1 MLIVNLDVGSEARK
15 VGIVS
20 NNEPL
25 TMAFPVPG
33 DAIEPQL
40 DLNHHLIKHPAATFF
55 MRAEGDEPAKGEVH
69 PGDLLIV
76 DRSLTPKD
84 GSLIVA
90 VINGELA
97 ITRVQQVNGQLT
109 PQPGILENPQE
120 MSFEV
125 WGVVTTLI
133 RSIQP

>member
-1 MLIVNLDVGSEARK
+1 
-15 VGIVS
+15 
-20 NNEPL
+20 
-25 TMAFPVPG
+25 MAFPVPG
-33 DAIEPQL
+33 DAIEQQL
-40 DLNHHLIKHPAATFF
+40 DLNQHLIKHPSATFF
-55 MRAEGDEPAKGEVH
+55 MRAEGNEPAKGEVH

-76 DRSLTPKD
+76 DRSLIPKD

-90 VINGELA
+90 VINGELT
-97 ITRVQQVNGQLT
+97 ITRVHQINGQLT
-109 PQPGILENPQE
+109 PQSDLQDNPEE

>member
-1 MLIVNLDVGSEARK
+1 
-15 VGIVS
+15 
-20 NNEPL
+20 
-25 TMAFPVPG
+25 
-33 DAIEPQL
+33 
-40 DLNHHLIKHPAATFF
+40 
-55 MRAEGDEPAKGEVH
+55 MRAEGDESAKGEVH

-90 VINGELA
+90 VINGELT
-97 ITRVQQVNGQLT
+97 ITRVNQINGQLT
-109 PQPGILENPQE
+109 PQSDLQDNPE
-120 MSFEV
+120 GMSFEV

>member
-1 MLIVNLDVGSEARK
+1 
-15 VGIVS
+15 
-20 NNEPL
+20 
-25 TMAFPVPG
+25 MAFPVPG
-33 DAIEPQL
+33 DVIEQQL
-40 DLNHHLIKHPAATFF
+40 DLNQHLIKHPAATFF

-90 VINGELA
+90 VINGELT
-97 ITRVQQVNGQLT
+97 ITRVHHVNGQLT
-109 PQPGILENPQE
+109 PQSDLQDNPE
-120 MSFEV
+120 GMSFEV